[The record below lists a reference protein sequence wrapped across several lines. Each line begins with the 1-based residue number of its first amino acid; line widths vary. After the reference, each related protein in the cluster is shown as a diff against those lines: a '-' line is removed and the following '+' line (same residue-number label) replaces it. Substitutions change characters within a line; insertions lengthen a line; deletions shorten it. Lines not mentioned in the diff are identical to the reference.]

1 MPCFPCLLKRRQPLA
16 KPSPP
21 SSPPTATTTMTDS
34 YKRKAVIYIIFYSM
48 YTHVYQLA
56 KELAKAVNETGL
68 AEAKLFQVPETL
80 ADNVLELMHA
90 PSKPEDVPM
99 ITANQLADAD
109 GFLLGAPTRFGVVAS
124 QMRSFWETTG
134 ALWAQG
140 KLRGKLAGTFFS
152 TGSQNGGQE
161 TTALTLLP
169 TLAHHGIVYVPT
181 GFTTAHLSQAE
192 EVVGGSAY
200 GAGTHAPPGKD
211 GLTKKEKEI
220 AAEQGKLFAKTV
232 AAQVWGNQLLAQ
244 K

>member
-1 MPCFPCLLKRRQPLA
+1 MT
-16 KPSPP
+16 
-21 SSPPTATTTMTDS
+21 SSTE
-34 YKRKAVIYIIFYSM
+34 RKAVIYIIFYSM

-56 KELAKAVNETGL
+56 KELAKAVEETGL
-68 AEAKLFQVPETL
+68 AEVKLFQVPETL
-80 ADNVLELMHA
+80 PENVLELMHA
-90 PSKPEDVPM
+90 PPKPEDVPV
-99 ITANQLADAD
+99 ITADQLTEAD
-109 GFLLGAPTRFGVVAS
+109 GFLLGAPTRFGVVVS

-140 KLRGKLAGTFFS
+140 KLRGKMAGIFFS

-181 GFTTAHLSQAE
+181 GFTTPHLSQVD

-200 GAGTHAPPGKD
+200 GAGTHAPPGKN

-220 AAEQGKLFAKTV
+220 AAEQAKLFAKTV
-232 AAQVWGNQLLAQ
+232 AAQVLGNQHLAQ
-244 K
+244 